1 MSLIYREPY
10 GTVYGVIV
18 WNVVAFDFNAKN
30 YINRM
35 LFYVEFKNVKIN
47 CSQAL

>member
-10 GTVYGVIV
+10 VIVYGVIV

-30 YINRM
+30 YISRM
-35 LFYVEFKNVKIN
+35 LFYVEFKNVKIS

>member
-1 MSLIYREPY
+1 MNLIYRKPY
-10 GTVYGVIV
+10 GTVYWVIV
-18 WNVVAFDFNAKN
+18 CNVEAFDFNAKN

>member
-1 MSLIYREPY
+1 MNPIYREHY

-47 CSQAL
+47 

>member
-1 MSLIYREPY
+1 MNLIYRELY
-10 GTVYGVIV
+10 GTVNGVIV
-18 WNVVAFDFNAKN
+18 WNVVAFDFNAKK

-35 LFYVEFKNVKIN
+35 FFYVEFKNVKIN